1 MLLLAV
7 GCASALRVVP
17 RRPSPGSWRRTQCG
31 WRNGEE
37 LNHSANPRWPAA
49 TRADGDIPTRWGRQ
63 VDAQATPLP
72 EYPRP
77 QLVRGAGANAT
88 RLRDAG
94 DPSGWASLNG
104 LWEWQAAAPGDHEAE
119 TEYARAALQAVVE
132 AARRIKTDEDANEY
146 FPVYHIR
153 PPVGHGE
160 SSSLWWLRR
169 KAQRS
174 CCAQ

>member
-1 MLLLAV
+1 MLLLTA

-31 WRNGEE
+31 WRNGEG

-104 LWEWQAAAPGDHEAE
+104 LWEWQAAAPGDHDAGTFAE
-119 TEYARAALQAVVE
+119 Q
-132 AARRIKTDEDANEY
+132 
-146 FPVYHIR
+146 
-153 PPVGHGE
+153 PVGRLALYIQYNICTG
-160 SSSLWWLRR
+160 
-169 KAQRS
+169 
-174 CCAQ
+174 